1 VFALNNLY
9 TKVDIRTERV
19 KNYWWSYVPIQV
31 ISETNNNI
39 TCLPRLKV
47 IEKEH
52 KHESSLCLSMLLCN
66 L

>member
-19 KNYWWSYVPIQV
+19 KNYCWSYVPIQV

-52 KHESSLCLSMLLCN
+52 KHESSLLVN
-66 L
+66 VVV